1 MRVVLDLQQVQ
12 HVERGQT
19 ACADAVTILDLTRLL
34 AKSAQG
40 HDVIALLN
48 GAMSEGL
55 HSLQQQL
62 RQYLPV
68 HAIVLW
74 FPPIAR
80 AEDAGELA
88 AAALIRA
95 AVIRAQAPDIVVNG
109 SALVG
114 VPTWPPC
121 WPEPPTLPWAVLGA
135 SLDTQDHTDGETVW
149 ASLTQ
154 RLSLHHPMPP
164 IGAQRLS
171 LAYLGALPRE
181 ENAGAETTT
190 SVVCALSRSYDV
202 TLFTAEV
209 NGLGACLPADIKR
222 LPVSAFPARAQSF
235 DRILHRIGPSP
246 QDKITAQLLAD
257 HPGVVLLDD
266 TALGNLTAE
275 MAGDAH
281 QAAFFEA
288 EGWPASIC
296 LAERGVQEVARL
308 YDCLAPLLREQLG
321 AIAPSAAGLEK
332 VRAAS
337 DIPAWQT
344 PGRMSAFYQSAIEA
358 AYHEPSARMAS
369 EALLS
374 RLAASQAPT
383 EALARAVAASM
394 PLRGIRRLLV
404 DVTVVSRRDHGTGI
418 QRVVREIAR
427 RLLARRIPGWRVEA
441 MRGHTTGLV
450 LAREWTAGLLNLP
463 CPAIDELAEAGAGDR
478 ILLLDFPGMIEDV
491 DMLAL
496 QEAQARGAELV
507 LVLYDLLPVLHPE
520 WFPSGANAV
529 IAMYQRHLLR
539 FVDSV
544 ICISKSVATELQEA
558 LDASVLTRARALEIG
573 WFHLGS
579 DFRPDIAGVAPP
591 DSVRVA
597 LAAMARMPSLLMV
610 GTVEPRKGH
619 AQAIA
624 AFAQLWAAGR
634 DVALIVAGNQGWMT
648 EVLCAEL
655 AEHSEAGA
663 RLHWLRH
670 PSDADLSALYRAC
683 TGLLAASL
691 GEGFGLPLVEASRIG
706 KPILARDIPV
716 FREVTDGHAV
726 WFAGD
731 DAACLATAI
740 EDFFAAEQAGTL
752 PCSQNI
758 RALNWDES
766 ADQLYDVVMGEEW
779 PVRWEQGHPE
789 QAYAEDGRVEA
800 LRDDAEPLPVL
811 SK

>member
-1 MRVVLDLQQVQ
+1 M
-12 HVERGQT
+12 
-19 ACADAVTILDLTRLL
+19 
-34 AKSAQG
+34 
-40 HDVIALLN
+40 
-48 GAMSEGL
+48 
-55 HSLQQQL
+55 
-62 RQYLPV
+62 
-68 HAIVLW
+68 
-74 FPPIAR
+74 
-80 AEDAGELA
+80 
-88 AAALIRA
+88 
-95 AVIRAQAPDIVVNG
+95 
-109 SALVG
+109 
-114 VPTWPPC
+114 
-121 WPEPPTLPWAVLGA
+121 
-135 SLDTQDHTDGETVW
+135 
-149 ASLTQ
+149 
-154 RLSLHHPMPP
+154 
-164 IGAQRLS
+164 
-171 LAYLGALPRE
+171 
-181 ENAGAETTT
+181 
-190 SVVCALSRSYDV
+190 
-202 TLFTAEV
+202 
-209 NGLGACLPADIKR
+209 
-222 LPVSAFPARAQSF
+222 
-235 DRILHRIGPSP
+235 
-246 QDKITAQLLAD
+246 
-257 HPGVVLLDD
+257 
-266 TALGNLTAE
+266 
-275 MAGDAH
+275 
-281 QAAFFEA
+281 
-288 EGWPASIC
+288 
-296 LAERGVQEVARL
+296 
-308 YDCLAPLLREQLG
+308 
-321 AIAPSAAGLEK
+321 
-332 VRAAS
+332 
-337 DIPAWQT
+337 
-344 PGRMSAFYQSAIEA
+344 
-358 AYHEPSARMAS
+358 
-369 EALLS
+369 
-374 RLAASQAPT
+374 
-383 EALARAVAASM
+383 
-394 PLRGIRRLLV
+394 
-404 DVTVVSRRDHGTGI
+404 
-418 QRVVREIAR
+418 REIAR